1 MNVKQLLAL
10 SIVVTGIAHAETVG
24 DKTGSAP
31 TTEQQVNIV
40 KVIDFTHPQKTEA
53 LQEAKN
59 KALLAEDDKKAFRDI
74 AYDRPNLR
82 KLVDYNAKGDALNK
96 EGDVYTKSSGRKS
109 YSYTVLGKRYQTLA
123 DSKGFEQQGPASWYG
138 NPFHGRKTANGETY
152 DMNEMTAAHKELPL
166 GTRVEVTNLS
176 NGRKVV
182 VRIND
187 RGPFHGNRVMDLSK
201 AAAKELGFI
210 HTGTANVKVE
220 QILPNGKGQKQK
232 NRRDG
237 IVTNVKPKTQT
248 EI

>member
-10 SIVVTGIAHAETVG
+10 SIAVTGMTAHADSAA
-24 DKTGSAP
+24 DKKDTAP

-40 KVIDFTHPQKTEA
+40 KVIDFTRPQKTEA

-59 KALLAEDDKKAFRDI
+59 KALLAEDDKKTFRDI

-96 EGDVYTKSSGRKS
+96 EGDVYTKSSSRKS

-123 DSKGFEQQGPASWYG
+123 DSKGFEQRGPASWYG

-152 DMNEMTAAHKELPL
+152 NMNEMTAAHKELPL
-166 GTRVEVTNLS
+166 GPRVEVTNLS

-187 RGPFHGNRVMDLSK
+187 RGPFHGNRVLDLSR
-201 AAAKELGFI
+201 AAAEELG
-210 HTGTANVKVE
+210 TLNAGVAQV
-220 QILPNGKGQKQK
+220 QIRALQ
-232 NRRDG
+232 
-237 IVTNVKPKTQT
+237 
-248 EI
+248 

>member
-10 SIVVTGIAHAETVG
+10 SIAVTGIAAHADSAA
-24 DKTGSAP
+24 DKKDTAP

-40 KVIDFTHPQKTEA
+40 KVIDFTRPQKTEA

-59 KALLAEDDKKAFRDI
+59 KALLAEDDKKSFGDI
-74 AYDRPNLR
+74 AYDRPHLR
-82 KLVDYNAKGDALNK
+82 RLVDYNAKGDALNK
-96 EGDVYTKSSGRKS
+96 EGDVYTKSSSRKS

-123 DSKGFEQQGPASWYG
+123 DSKGFEQRGPASWYG

-152 DMNEMTAAHKELPL
+152 NMNEMTAAHKELPL

-187 RGPFHGNRVMDLSK
+187 RGPFHGNRVLDLSR
-201 AAAKELGFI
+201 AAAEELG
-210 HTGTANVKVE
+210 TLNAGVAQV
-220 QILPNGKGQKQK
+220 QIRALQ
-232 NRRDG
+232 
-237 IVTNVKPKTQT
+237 
-248 EI
+248 

>member
-1 MNVKQLLAL
+1 MNVKQLLVLTIAAAAL
-10 SIVVTGIAHAETVG
+10 TAQAEETAA
-24 DKTGSAP
+24 DKAEPASA
-31 TTEQQVNIV
+31 TAEQQVNIV

-74 AYDRPNLR
+74 DYDRPNLR

-187 RGPFHGNRVMDLSK
+187 RGPFHGNRVLDLSR
-201 AAAKELGFI
+201 AAAQELG
-210 HTGTANVKVE
+210 TLNAGVAQV
-220 QILPNGKGQKQK
+220 QIRALH
-232 NRRDG
+232 
-237 IVTNVKPKTQT
+237 
-248 EI
+248 